1 MIKAAFQL
9 SFMAFAV
16 NIINRHGPNNEMR
29 RQLNPKKAKV
39 LLAFYLT
46 TNDILPALHF

>member
-29 RQLNPKKAKV
+29 RQLNSKKAKV
-39 LLAFYLT
+39 LAFYLT